1 MKGMGENTVKSFG
14 MERVFK
20 LACYVENVRKR
31 KKNCRDF
38 VTYNAICYDVRPMVA
53 IFNLEEKKN

>member
-1 MKGMGENTVKSFG
+1 MGENTVKSFG

-31 KKNCRDF
+31 KKK
-38 VTYNAICYDVRPMVA
+38 
-53 IFNLEEKKN
+53 L